1 MIKEKRIYLNKI
13 KTLKEEINN
22 KDNYIR
28 ILEKSKRVLKN

>member
-22 KDNYIR
+22 KDNYI
-28 ILEKSKRVLKN
+28 KSKRVLKNE